1 MSEAGKQK
9 GDALAGVRVLD
20 FTAVMAGP
28 FTTRML
34 ADLGADVVKVE
45 SLEGDQ
51 VRARPPIRDGAS
63 AYFGHLNAGK
73 RSISLNL
80 KAPEAVAA
88 IKRIV
93 MNFDVVVEN
102 FRPGVMARL
111 GLDYA
116 TLAAINPRLIYCSI
130 SGYGQ
135 TGPRAQAP
143 AYAPVV
149 HASSGFDMVNLT
161 YQDGAVDRPAA
172 SGIFVADVLGGTHA
186 FGAIN
191 AALYQREKT
200 GAGQHIDVSMME
212 AMAGMLVFE
221 LQKAQNAAPRRPIY
235 TPLKTRD
242 GFLMVAPTSPKNFE
256 QLADAV
262 GHPEWRDDPRFRT
275 NADRNTHW
283 ADLLAETELW
293 TIGRSAAEAEEI
305 LSRHGVPC
313 ARYREVEELLDDD
326 QLAAR
331 GFFTEVGDSGG
342 RYRVPNPP
350 FLMSGSRAE
359 ARDLVATLGEHGA
372 DLLAGELG
380 MTADDIGQ
388 LKNAKILG

>member
-1 MSEAGKQK
+1 VSEAGKQK